1 MRNLN
6 KVFSNKALLEF
17 IRKSTVDGSHMSD
30 IIEVIEMEWL
40 FFDKV
45 NGLSGRAFCQDN
57 STTFVNMR
65 LAQYLVFDY
74 KIVNSIKKDY
84 KNLLDKGLNPIE
96 GKYIRMMKYTD
107 KDLYENLKYS
117 LEPISPIKENLLN
130 HIRNM
135 LETYS
140 EKFAK
145 NFVISNSYSRPN
157 ESRVEQVSKVDY
169 FISEL
174 SFLSLRTLWLIEENL
189 ERNKRFIENIY
200 INTVEISEII

>member
-65 LAQYLVFDY
+65 LAQYLAFDY

-117 LEPISPIKENLLN
+117 LEPISPIKENILN

-157 ESRVEQVSKVDY
+157 ESRVNQVSKVDY

-174 SFLSLRTLWLIEENL
+174 SFLSLRTLWFIEENL
-189 ERNKRFIENIY
+189 GENKSFIENIY
-200 INTVEISEII
+200 INTVKISEII